1 MSVFGYNE
9 PQITEPRYVRFGL
22 FAGNGG
28 SEANLTERIVCPAIE
43 FIGGNSLT

>member
-28 SEANLTERIVCPAIE
+28 SEADFCLGSSAEVRAPAHNVCC
-43 FIGGNSLT
+43 